1 MYVAKHIA
9 QKVSEATA
17 DDSDSESE
25 VRSKKR
31 KPKWTKGLS
40 NVEQMIYMAL
50 AQEDNY
56 SDVEDADDEEIRDY
70 KIKARR
76 TAKQLKGK

>member
-1 MYVAKHIA
+1 MYVAQHIA

-17 DDSDSESE
+17 DGSDSDEDQK
-25 VRSKKR
+25 KKR

-40 NVEQMIYMAL
+40 NDKQIFCMAL

-56 SDVEDADDEEIRDY
+56 SDVEDANNEQIR
-70 KIKARR
+70 
-76 TAKQLKGK
+76 